1 MLIHLA
7 SSSPLRKIKEE
18 RIGRENKGKNKRK
31 EYSREYR
38 KGNLKLAQ
46 QIAEWWERHPE
57 YRKECGRKIACLTK
71 EKRMKRSDA
80 CGNLFFCY

>member
-1 MLIHLA
+1 MRNCKDFMLIHLA

-38 KGNLKLAQ
+38 KGNLKLA
-46 QIAEWWERHPE
+46 
-57 YRKECGRKIACLTK
+57 
-71 EKRMKRSDA
+71 
-80 CGNLFFCY
+80 